1 MRNNDIMVSLCTC
14 GRVCIIYTLP
24 FVLCFSFRGRR
35 TKVRKK
41 TKYTILDNM
50 DEQERM
56 ELQPKYSK
64 FQQYFL
70 EGGIKTLLH
79 SFFSLVYCF
88 FLEAGH

>member
-1 MRNNDIMVSLCTC
+1 MILCTW
-14 GRVCIIYTLP
+14 GMSFYIYV
-24 FVLCFSFRGRR
+24 FVLDCYRGRR

-64 FQQYFL
+64 FHNRLILF
-70 EGGIKTLLH
+70 H
-79 SFFSLVYCF
+79 SIFALRK
-88 FLEAGH
+88 

>member
-1 MRNNDIMVSLCTC
+1 
-14 GRVCIIYTLP
+14 
-24 FVLCFSFRGRR
+24 
-35 TKVRKK
+35 VRKK

-64 FQQYFL
+64 FQQYL
-70 EGGIKTLLH
+70 GGIKTLLH